1 MSGDHIG
8 IWGELADVDHQLRHV
23 DVDGVR
29 TRVLQAGSGPDLVL
43 LQDGVYRATPQ
54 EQALLSF
61 YANAIAHLVAPK
73 PMAPAVA
80 SVAVARP

>member
-1 MSGDHIG
+1 M
-8 IWGELADVDHQLRHV
+8 LLMRH
-23 DVDGVR
+23 
-29 TRVLQAGSGPDLVL
+29 LVL
-43 LQDGVYRATPQ
+43 LQDGVYRANPQ